1 MSSEIVIVDLGT
13 GNLFSVAKS
22 LARIGANALISSR
35 ADDIV
40 NAQKIVLPGVGHFAK
55 AMRVLTELNLKD
67 ALNEAVLVE
76 RKPVLGICLGMEL
89 MAQKSEEGDVAG
101 LGWIDAEVVRFDI
114 ADRQRFK
121 VPHIGWNGIEI
132 KKESLL
138 MKGLSGSSEFYFLHS
153 YHLKVN
159 DASNVL
165 NETEYETVFT
175 SAIERDNIFGVQYHP
190 EKSHDAGTRLLRN
203 FVEM

>member
-22 LARIGANALISSR
+22 LARIGANALVSSR
-35 ADDIV
+35 AEDIS
-40 NAQKIVLPGVGHFAK
+40 NAQKIILPGVGHFGK
-55 AMRVLTELNLKD
+55 AMNALTELNLAD
-67 ALNEAVLVE
+67 ALNEAVLVKG
-76 RKPVLGICLGMEL
+76 KPVLGICLGMEL
-89 MAQKSEEGDVAG
+89 MARESEEGDVAG

-121 VPHIGWNGIEI
+121 VPHIGWNRIEI
-132 KKESLL
+132 KKESVL
-138 MKGLSGSSEFYFLHS
+138 MKGLSESSEFYFLHS

-159 DASNVL
+159 VSSNVL
-165 NETEYETVFT
+165 NETEYETVFP
-175 SAIERDNIFGVQYHP
+175 SAIEKDNIFGVQYHP
-190 EKSHDAGTRLLRN
+190 EKSHDAGVRLLRN

>member
-1 MSSEIVIVDLGT
+1 MSSGIVIVDLGT

-22 LARIGANALISSR
+22 LARIGANSLISSR
-35 ADDIV
+35 AEDIA
-40 NAQKIVLPGVGHFAK
+40 NAKKIILPGVGHFGK
-55 AMRVLTELNLKD
+55 AMHALTELNLAD
-67 ALNEAVLVE
+67 ALNEAALVK

-89 MAQKSEEGDVAG
+89 MARTSEEGDVAG

-114 ADRQRFK
+114 ADKQRFK
-121 VPHIGWNGIEI
+121 VPHIGWNRIEI
-132 KKESLL
+132 KKESVL

-159 DASNVL
+159 DEADAL
-165 NETEYETVFT
+165 NKTEYETVFT
-175 SAIERDNIFGVQYHP
+175 SAIEKDNLFGVQYHP
-190 EKSHDAGTRLLRN
+190 EKSHDAGARVLRN